1 VNSAAAWT
9 LLLLSGLADVAWAAS
24 VKMSAGY
31 SRLGWTV
38 ASFVLLFLFVVML
51 GRALEV
57 LPMGTAY
64 AVWTGVGAVGSVA
77 IGIALFGEPPSP
89 LRLLWVAVT
98 LVGIVGLKMTEK

>member
-1 VNSAAAWT
+1 MSAGQAWI
-9 LLLLSGLADVAWAAS
+9 LLVFSGLVDVAWAAS

-31 SRLGWTV
+31 SRPGWAV
-38 ASFVLLFLFVVML
+38 ASLVLLALFILSL

-77 IGIALFGEPPSP
+77 LGIALFGEPATAG
-89 LRLLWVAVT
+89 RLVWIAVT
-98 LVGIVGLKMTEK
+98 LVGIVGLKMSGR

>member
-1 VNSAAAWT
+1 MSSAAAWT
-9 LLLLSGLADVAWAAS
+9 LLLLSGLADVAWATS

-31 SRLGWTV
+31 SRLGWAAT
-38 ASFVLLFLFVVML
+38 SFVLLLLFIAML

-77 IGIALFGEPPSP
+77 IGIALFGEPVSLP
-89 LRLLWVAVT
+89 RMLWIAVT
-98 LVGIVGLKMTEK
+98 LAGIVGLKMTSQ